1 MHKFFT
7 QKENIN
13 ETEGKILGDD
23 VKHIYKVLRLSEG
36 EKIVLNN
43 CNGKEYL
50 CEISSISKTEV
61 LVDIIE
67 ELDIN
72 NESNI
77 NIYLFQGLPKSQ
89 KMDLI
94 VQKGTELGVLE
105 FIPVITERVDVKLKG
120 DFKKLDRLNRIVLEA
135 AKQSKRS
142 IIPKVLEP
150 IEFNEVLKE
159 VEEMDLFLVPYEN
172 AEDFGLKGVL
182 KTLKENNKIDNIKNI
197 GIMVGPEGGF
207 EESEIE
213 ALKEMGA
220 YIIWRFRRK
229 YLMKVAFSTLG
240 CRVNQYESEA
250 MAEKFIREGY
260 EVVDFSEIADV
271 YVINTCTVTNMG
283 DKKSRQIIS
292 KARRLNNNAIIAV
305 VGCYSQIAPKEVSA
319 IEGVD
324 VVLGTRNKGD
334 VVYYVNKA
342 RDEQKIQVHV
352 EGVLKNKKFEDLNIE
367 EYQDKTRAFLKIQDG
382 CNRFCTYCAIPYA
395 RGSVCSKE
403 PRKVIDEIKK
413 LASHGFKEVILSGI
427 HTASYGLDL
436 EGNITLI
443 DLIEDIEKI
452 DGIERVR
459 IGSIEPAFFTNE
471 VIEKI
476 KK

>member
-1 MHKFFT
+1 
-7 QKENIN
+7 
-13 ETEGKILGDD
+13 
-23 VKHIYKVLRLSEG
+23 
-36 EKIVLNN
+36 
-43 CNGKEYL
+43 
-50 CEISSISKTEV
+50 
-61 LVDIIE
+61 
-67 ELDIN
+67 
-72 NESNI
+72 
-77 NIYLFQGLPKSQ
+77 
-89 KMDLI
+89 
-94 VQKGTELGVLE
+94 
-105 FIPVITERVDVKLKG
+105 
-120 DFKKLDRLNRIVLEA
+120 
-135 AKQSKRS
+135 
-142 IIPKVLEP
+142 
-150 IEFNEVLKE
+150 
-159 VEEMDLFLVPYEN
+159 
-172 AEDFGLKGVL
+172 
-182 KTLKENNKIDNIKNI
+182 
-197 GIMVGPEGGF
+197 
-207 EESEIE
+207 
-213 ALKEMGA
+213 
-220 YIIWRFRRK
+220 
-229 YLMKVAFSTLG
+229 MKVAFSTLG
-240 CRVNQYESEA
+240 CKVNQYESEA

-305 VGCYSQIAPKEVSA
+305 VGCYSQMAPKEVSA

-476 KK
+476 KGFKKLCPHFHLSLQSGCNTVLKRMNRRYTAEEYEHIVNVLRENIKDVSISTDVIVGFPGETEEEFNETYEFLKRIKLTKTHIFKYSPRKGTRAAEMKGQIDGKVKEERSKALIALNDINEQGFIEKYINKNVKVLLEQQVKGKENIFEGYTENYIKVELEKPENIKSGDIIECRIEKAHKDFAEGKII